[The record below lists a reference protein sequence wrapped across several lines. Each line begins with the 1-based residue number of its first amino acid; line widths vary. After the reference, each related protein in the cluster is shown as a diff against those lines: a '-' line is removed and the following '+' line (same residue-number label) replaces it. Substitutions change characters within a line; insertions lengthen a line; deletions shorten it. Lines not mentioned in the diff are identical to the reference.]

1 MNKPQ
6 IIQEHAISLV
16 EVKDELAKIKKRD
29 GELNFRANKTEDYLN
44 TIVKISPKK
53 ANDLYK
59 ALEDLQIPRLKDSH
73 LKKMVDILPKTLKE
87 VKVVLQAYTLT
98 VSNENMQKIADV
110 VAQHV

>member
-44 TIVKISPKK
+44 TIVKISRKK
-53 ANDLYK
+53 AKDLYK

-87 VKVVLQAYTLT
+87 VNVVLQAYTLT

>member
-1 MNKPQ
+1 MLLD
-6 IIQEHAISLV
+6 EHTSAL
-16 EVKDELAKIKKRD
+16 D
-29 GELNFRANKTEDYLN
+29 
-44 TIVKISPKK
+44 PKK